1 MTGRRS
7 ALLGLTLVLV
17 ACLNDDVV
25 GSTTLTGAYVLR
37 TVNAS
42 PPPVI
47 IAGSGSDKTEILD
60 DVITFF
66 EGGSYAENGHRRVT
80 VSGQA
85 TDEVISETG
94 RYSPLSNS
102 ISLTSSTGQLR
113 SAIGDGKS
121 LKMVQAGITWYYSK

>member
-1 MTGRRS
+1 MTGMRS
-7 ALLGLTLVLV
+7 ALIGLTLVCV

-42 PPPVI
+42 PPPVV
-47 IAGSGSDKTEILD
+47 IAGSGSDKTEIMD

-66 EGGSYAENGHRRVT
+66 EGGSYAENGHLRVT
-80 VSGQA
+80 ANGQA
-85 TDEVISETG
+85 TDQVIFDTG
-94 RYSPLSNS
+94 RYTPLSNS
-102 ISLTSSTGQLR
+102 ISLASSTGQLR

-121 LKMVQAGITWYYSK
+121 LKIVQGGVAWFFSK

>member
-1 MTGRRS
+1 MTMRS
-7 ALLGLTLVLV
+7 VSIALTLVCV
-17 ACLNDDVV
+17 ACLNDGVV

-42 PPPVI
+42 PPPVV
-47 IAGSGSDKTEILD
+47 IAGSGSDKTEIMD

-66 EGGSYAENGHRRVT
+66 EGGSYAENGHLRVT

-85 TDEVISETG
+85 TEQIIFDTG

-102 ISLTSSTGQLR
+102 IGLASSSGQLR
-113 SAIGDGKS
+113 SAIGDGKT
-121 LKMVQAGITWYYSK
+121 LRIVQAGVPWFFSK